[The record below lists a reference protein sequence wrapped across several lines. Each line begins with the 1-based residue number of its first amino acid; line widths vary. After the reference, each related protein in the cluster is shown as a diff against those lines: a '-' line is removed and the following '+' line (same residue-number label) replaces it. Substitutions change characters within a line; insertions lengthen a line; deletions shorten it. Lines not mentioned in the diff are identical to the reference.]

1 MKLNQRDKIVL
12 IGVLVI
18 LIWVCGVMFF
28 IKPAIQSVSEASNT
42 LDSKEIE
49 LAELNAQIDED
60 KNLPQETQDAYD
72 TAKETADVFY
82 DKMPQYDAMH
92 IVQQM
97 LEDKADG
104 DTQAGSDAITNLD
117 LYITE
122 MTVST
127 LDKYTYNPSTSTTQ
141 IDNII
146 AGNLS
151 EEDTSADA
159 TMDVTG
165 IDISTYGMSFEF
177 ECTKKS
183 LLKFITNLQTNSQ
196 KSLVITELEIE
207 DVGDNEET
215 TEITGEM
222 SLKFMMVP
230 DIMTPEEAQ
239 EQDVLGT
246 DDTTTEVNATE
257 AE

>member
-97 LEDKADG
+97 LEDKTD
-104 DTQAGSDAITNLD
+104 DDSQAGSDAITNLN

-122 MTVST
+122 MTVGT
-127 LDKYTYNPSTSTTQ
+127 LEKYTYNPDVSSTQ

-151 EEDTSADA
+151 TDETSTDA
-159 TMDVTG
+159 TIDVTSV
-165 IDISTYGMSFEF
+165 DVSTYGMSFEF

-196 KSLVITELEIE
+196 KSLVITALEID
-207 DVGDNEET
+207 DVGDNEES
-215 TEITGEM
+215 TEIAGEM
-222 SLKFMMVP
+222 SLQFMMIP

-246 DDTTTEVNATE
+246 DATEVNATE

>member
-1 MKLNQRDKIVL
+1 
-12 IGVLVI
+12 
-18 LIWVCGVMFF
+18 MFF

-97 LEDKADG
+97 LEDKTD
-104 DTQAGSDAITNLD
+104 DDSQAGSDAITNLN

-122 MTVST
+122 MTVGT
-127 LDKYTYNPSTSTTQ
+127 LEKYTYNPDVSSTQ

-151 EEDTSADA
+151 TDETSTDA
-159 TMDVTG
+159 TIDVTSV
-165 IDISTYGMSFEF
+165 DVSTYGMSFEF

-196 KSLVITELEIE
+196 KSLVITALEID
-207 DVGDNEET
+207 DVGDNEES
-215 TEITGEM
+215 TEIAGEM
-222 SLKFMMVP
+222 SLQFMMIP

-246 DDTTTEVNATE
+246 DATEVNATE